1 VRVGRQLRLLNED
14 WEDSPAPRAGNNI
27 FIPAETNADLFLEET
42 VSSQIYS
49 RKTCQEGRKPAAHTS
64 KGARTE
70 KIGQQDTPAN
80 TSAVSKEGARTLV
93 KPSSLSAANLSS
105 KPALERTDEGMQ
117 ERITDQEEDEAA
129 GLQNIEDTIIE
140 PMNGFPGS
148 QGDID
153 LGESRVH
160 NKEKNVHQSVKDH
173 TTPAIIT
180 SGPGL
185 TANVKQAARNRKRK
199 LMTST
204 LNILETTPE
213 FPAAMPTAKHVTYK
227 EVHGSSGAR
236 KKPVAAKKK
245 VRPSTEAA
253 PCSSLTRLGPA
264 VMSKAEGREAS
275 QPPPPRARELRKR
288 SRTVIYAEPDS
299 FSDSEIEVDDVD
311 VRRKVQCCGTGT
323 VGTITF

>member
-1 VRVGRQLRLLNED
+1 M
-14 WEDSPAPRAGNNI
+14 
-27 FIPAETNADLFLEET
+27 
-42 VSSQIYS
+42 
-49 RKTCQEGRKPAAHTS
+49 
-64 KGARTE
+64 
-70 KIGQQDTPAN
+70 QD
-80 TSAVSKEGARTLV
+80 
-93 KPSSLSAANLSS
+93 
-105 KPALERTDEGMQ
+105 
-117 ERITDQEEDEAA
+117 RITDQEESEAA

-153 LGESRVH
+153 LGESTIR
-160 NKEKNVHQSVKDH
+160 NKEKNIHQSAKDH

-253 PCSSLTRLGPA
+253 PCSSLTRLGPV
-264 VMSKAEGREAS
+264 VMSRAEEGEAS
-275 QPPPPRARELRKR
+275 QPPPRARELRKR

-311 VRRKVQCCGTGT
+311 VRRKVQYCGTGT
-323 VGTITF
+323 IGTVTF